1 MNHNRRFRRTLAPL
15 AVLASLLATAAALG
29 QSEPAQPAAKPQ
41 DLPKA
46 EAVLERFIEV
56 TGGKAAYEK
65 LKNRVTT
72 GTIEVPAANIKGAM
86 KVYHQ
91 APDLMF
97 VEQDMA
103 GMGKSMEGYDG
114 KDAWEYSAMMGAR
127 LKEGSE
133 KAMSKRAAVFNSELN
148 WRKVYKTC
156 ETAAVE
162 DVDGKPAYKLIMTP
176 EDGAPEAHFYDKE
189 SGLLVKI
196 ELKAPS
202 PMGEIPVEI
211 RTGDYRDVDG
221 IKVAHKLSQ
230 KAAMQEVL
238 ITIEKIESNVD
249 LPAERFQIPAEVREM
264 LAGGEKPANA
274 PASTAPAKK
283 QP

>member
-1 MNHNRRFRRTLAPL
+1 MNAPRNFRRILAPL
-15 AVLASLLATAAALG
+15 AVFASLLACAASLG
-29 QSEPAQPAAKPQ
+29 QTEPAKPAVKPE

-46 EAVLERFIEV
+46 EEILERFIQV

-72 GTIEVPAANIKGAM
+72 GTIEVPAANIKGTM

-97 VEQDMA
+97 VEQEMA

-114 KDAWEYSAMMGAR
+114 KDAWESSAMMGAR
-127 LKEGSE
+127 LKEGTE
-133 KAMSKRAAVFNSELN
+133 RAMAKRAAVFNSELN

-156 ETAAVE
+156 ETVAVE
-162 DVDGKPAYKLIMTP
+162 DVDGKPAYKLVMTP
-176 EDGAPEAHFYDKE
+176 EEGNPEAHFYDKE

-211 RTGDYRDVDG
+211 RTSDYRDVDG
-221 IKVAHKLSQ
+221 IKVAHKLVQ
-230 KAAMQEVL
+230 RAAMQEVL
-238 ITIEKIESNVD
+238 ITIDKIESNVD
-249 LPAERFQIPAEVREM
+249 LPADRFQIPAEVREM
-264 LAGGEKPANA
+264 LTDGQKPASA